1 MDLNRKLKDYIR
13 KHNNVNYH
21 NCVRCA
27 HLIMNVG
34 AKYGTKSIQD
44 QKRKNNKQKYH
55 LYNTDLISKVYLWP
69 LNHAF
74 DTV

>member
-13 KHNNVNYH
+13 KHNNVNNH
-21 NCVRCA
+21 
-27 HLIMNVG
+27 IMLSG
-34 AKYGTKSIQD
+34 AQYGTKSIQD
-44 QKRKNNKQKYH
+44 QKRKNNIKNSYQ
-55 LYNTDLISKVYLWP
+55 LNNTDLISKVYLWP